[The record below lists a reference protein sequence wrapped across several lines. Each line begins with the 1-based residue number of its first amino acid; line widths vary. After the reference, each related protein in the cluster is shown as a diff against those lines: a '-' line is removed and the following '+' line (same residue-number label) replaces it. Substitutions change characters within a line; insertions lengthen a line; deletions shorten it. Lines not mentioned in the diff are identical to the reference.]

1 MTDTYSTQL
10 PVGSPPGDGSPNT
23 IADTFRKLARFSG
36 AVLSNPVG
44 TYLPLARPVSTL
56 VKELPA
62 YVSDLAPRN
71 NNAQGNSYFTASNPR
86 TDPPSPAR
94 GLSASEM
101 LQRALIPGWAVAKDS
116 GFVP

>member
-36 AVLSNPVG
+36 AVLSDPVG

-71 NNAQGNSYFTASNPR
+71 NNAQGNSYFTASKPR
-86 TDPPSPAR
+86 AR
-94 GLSASEM
+94 YRRRRRAASAQARCCSA
-101 LQRALIPGWAVAKDS
+101 R
-116 GFVP
+116 